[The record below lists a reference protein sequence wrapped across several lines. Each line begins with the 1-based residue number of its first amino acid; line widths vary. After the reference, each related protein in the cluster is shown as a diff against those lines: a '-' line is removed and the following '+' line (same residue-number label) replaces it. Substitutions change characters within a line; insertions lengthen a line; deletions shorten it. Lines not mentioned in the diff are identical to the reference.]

1 MGLLFHRCT
10 AGRNDVGEAIFWSNY
25 FFHCER
31 IRIER
36 LKRSKPEQP
45 VDKRDSESGPYQKML
60 VPLEVEAQAN
70 EANESHLD
78 DLSLVSAS
86 LADDDSSYVIPS
98 APNSLNTYTTTR
110 SIDDLVLVGRDD
122 ECNE

>member
-1 MGLLFHRCT
+1 MGILFHRCT
-10 AGRNDVGEAIFWSNY
+10 AGRIDVGEAIFWSNY

-45 VDKRDSESGPYQKML
+45 VDKPDSESERYQKLL
-60 VPLEVEAQAN
+60 VPLEVEAQSN

-86 LADDDSSYVIPS
+86 LADDSSYVIPS

-122 ECNE
+122 ECNK